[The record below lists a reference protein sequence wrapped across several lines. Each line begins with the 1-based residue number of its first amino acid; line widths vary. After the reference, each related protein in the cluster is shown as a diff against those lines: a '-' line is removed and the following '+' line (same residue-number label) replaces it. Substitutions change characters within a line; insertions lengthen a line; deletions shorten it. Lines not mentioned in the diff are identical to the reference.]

1 MMQCYDTVTP
11 CEAPATPPLR
21 RSRRSSWPPLVS
33 PDIGCEARGLALVT
47 PGGRHRIQSDSVSE
61 VGPAL
66 HQHHVSQRK
75 LLQMTLIA
83 YHVTCDIVTHIR
95 WWELTP
101 GPQETENSV
110 VTNAS
115 VDRKRRIA
123 SIFQHYYPEGGWG
136 LVLLLVVLLVQVIL
150 HGLLLSYGVLL
161 PKVVRRFRVSV
172 VESGQDH
179 LVSITHIK
187 YLHAQLLGHRP
198 I

>member
-1 MMQCYDTVTP
+1 M
-11 CEAPATPPLR
+11 
-21 RSRRSSWPPLVS
+21 
-33 PDIGCEARGLALVT
+33 
-47 PGGRHRIQSDSVSE
+47 
-61 VGPAL
+61 
-66 HQHHVSQRK
+66 
-75 LLQMTLIA
+75 
-83 YHVTCDIVTHIR
+83 
-95 WWELTP
+95 
-101 GPQETENSV
+101 

-161 PKVVRRFRVSV
+161 PKVARRFRVSV

-179 LVSITHIK
+179 LVSITHVK
-187 YLHAQLLGHRP
+187 YPHTHTADSESYRSTLSKAKEDLMT

>member
-1 MMQCYDTVTP
+1 M
-11 CEAPATPPLR
+11 LR
-21 RSRRSSWPPLVS
+21 
-33 PDIGCEARGLALVT
+33 
-47 PGGRHRIQSDSVSE
+47 HSDSLWCRPGHAPLEAGQAELLAPNGQLWPRGYRVW
-61 VGPAL
+61 GPGTGHIRGQGPDHFRQRQWGGASSL
-66 HQHHVSQRK
+66 IISVLGSQ
-75 LLQMTLIA
+75 LLQMMPSW
-83 YHVTCDIVTHIR
+83 CDIWW

-101 GPQETENSV
+101 GCQETENSV

-161 PKVVRRFRVSV
+161 SKVARRFRVSV

-179 LVSITHIK
+179 FVSITHIK
-187 YLHAQLLGHRP
+187 YLHAQLFGRW
-198 I
+198 